1 MSTHLQY
8 DSQCWASGKKL
19 LDLQRREKK
28 VARNQER
35 DHAVEIDPEKKKME
49 LVKIK
54 IYTAPEMK
62 NFLMGLTDY
71 SLQKKG
77 GNGKHPKNQAE

>member
-1 MSTHLQY
+1 M
-8 DSQCWASGKKL
+8 

-35 DHAVEIDPEKKKME
+35 DQAVEIDPEKKKME
-49 LVKIK
+49 LLKIK

-62 NFLMGLTDY
+62 NFLTGLTNG
-71 SLQKKG
+71 QKKG
-77 GNGKHPKNQAE
+77 GNGKHPKNPAE